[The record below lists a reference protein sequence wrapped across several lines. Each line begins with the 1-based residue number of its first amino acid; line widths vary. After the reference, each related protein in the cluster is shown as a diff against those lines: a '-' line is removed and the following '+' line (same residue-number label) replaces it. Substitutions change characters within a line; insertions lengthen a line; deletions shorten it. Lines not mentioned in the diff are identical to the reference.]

1 MTYSAIYRKLISY
14 HTGWYRQN
22 LPHQCLGRY
31 RNAFVFF
38 GFKYWLYRSCFGHIG
53 INTVFR
59 QENRYQ
65 AKQKNSEN
73 PPNFKIHLLT
83 LTLVFPPLLCICL
96 CYTFLLLFLCF
107 TGLYFYSPFIFFI
120 YFSTRVYLYVLIW
133 YTSLKVET
141 KCAFGLRLKIKIISQ
156 SNLFLLLFMGPTH
169 FLALFMA
176 PLYYFN

>member
-1 MTYSAIYRKLISY
+1 MTYLAIYRKLISY
-14 HTGWYRQN
+14 HTGWYCQN
-22 LPHQCLGRY
+22 LPYQCLGRY

-38 GFKYWLYRSCFGHIG
+38 GLKYWLYRSCFGHIG

-107 TGLYFYSPFIFFI
+107 AGLYFYSPFIFFI
-120 YFSTRVYLYVLIW
+120 YFSTCLSLFLVLVHPPE
-133 YTSLKVET
+133 SRKVVT
-141 KCAFGLRLKIKIISQ
+141 SQ
-156 SNLFLLLFMGPTH
+156 SRSKWHDFKAKRVGVKIRMKKINK
-169 FLALFMA
+169 
-176 PLYYFN
+176 